1 MNVNRGMAGW
11 AIVTVVMVLVTLFFG
26 VRYPLPEPPPL
37 EQPAAAA
44 PDRYVESLW
53 VDKIF
58 TSAGTSTLT
67 GAAALNGG
75 LTLDTTTFT
84 VADTTGN
91 TAISGTLTV
100 TDTTALVGATTVT
113 GAAALNGGLTLAG
126 LATLT
131 AATSVTVT
139 DGVAFAISGAWQ
151 PISAAGAVTPT
162 ITIPAAGVF
171 VCIMNT
177 AAQNVL
183 IQDAGNQ
190 VLTADAILNQYDVLC
205 GYSDGTRFIEV
216 SRANN

>member
-75 LTLDTTTFT
+75 LTL
-84 VADTTGN
+84 
-91 TAISGTLTV
+91 
-100 TDTTALVGATTVT
+100 
-113 GAAALNGGLTLAG
+113 AG

-151 PISAAGAVTPT
+151 PISAASAVTPT

-171 VCIMNT
+171 ACIVNT

-183 IQDAGNQ
+183 IQDTGNQ
-190 VLTADAILNQYDVLC
+190 VLTADATLNQYDVLC

>member
-44 PDRYVESLW
+44 PDRYVKSLW

-58 TSAGTSTLT
+58 TSAGTSTL
-67 GAAALNGG
+67 
-75 LTLDTTTFT
+75 
-84 VADTTGN
+84 
-91 TAISGTLTV
+91 
-100 TDTTALVGATTVT
+100 T

-151 PISAAGAVTPT
+151 PITATGAVTLTTPT

-171 VCIMNT
+171 ACIVNT

-216 SRANN
+216 SRADN